1 MCYDS
6 DRERKDCEISWH
18 VVNLLSRYRKVKVI
32 STMEFLEGDRF
43 LGEKMKRKV
52 YKEYCRM
59 LKKALKSKLNGGNLV

>member
-1 MCYDS
+1 
-6 DRERKDCEISWH
+6 
-18 VVNLLSRYRKVKVI
+18 
-32 STMEFLEGDRF
+32 MEFLEGDRF